1 MKAWA
6 AFDGT
11 GGSPYTA
18 IVFAE
23 NAQKAKAAARW
34 TDALEDVRY
43 IDIRVQRI
51 EYADVLDDGRAE
63 ADLDDP
69 KVRELLRGHG
79 WWFEDD
85 PGYDDKLD
93 ELFSEGRKEHDA
105 KRV

>member
-18 IVFAE
+18 VVFAE
-23 NAQKAKAAARW
+23 TAQKAKAAARW
-34 TDALEDVRY
+34 TDALEDVHY

-63 ADLDDP
+63 ADLEDP
-69 KVRELLRGHG
+69 EVRSFLRGHG
-79 WWFEDD
+79 WRFD
-85 PGYDDKLD
+85 YDEYLDKVRG
-93 ELFSEGRKEHDA
+93 EAGEARKKEET
-105 KRV
+105 K

>member
-11 GGSPYTA
+11 GAKPYTA
-18 IVFAE
+18 VVFAE

-63 ADLDDP
+63 ADLNDP
-69 KVRELLRGHG
+69 KVRAILHNHG

-85 PGYDDKLD
+85 PGFDEKLADLLGDDK
-93 ELFSEGRKEHDA
+93 EEA
-105 KRV
+105 K

>member
-11 GGSPYTA
+11 GAKPYTA
-18 IVFAE
+18 VVFAE

-51 EYADVLDDGRAE
+51 EYADVLYNGRAE
-63 ADLDDP
+63 ADLGDP
-69 KVRELLRGHG
+69 EVQRVLLGHG
-79 WWFEDD
+79 WWFEAFSGGAW
-85 PGYDDKLD
+85 PGDLLAYD
-93 ELFSEGRKEHDA
+93 KEET
-105 KRV
+105 K